1 MSKYRVC
8 DDVPRHCKTFNTLKD
23 LVEWA
28 NEELL
33 KNTEIKVG
41 DIVTIEDYGKMYTT
55 LGVDYFQDLWLCSE
69 IDDDEIY
76 KIMIHYDYGC
86 SYGVGHNPSKV
97 SDRIKWKVVY
107 IYNDKVFIERHD
119 VNAFVDDA
127 IQVLCID
134 KSGLTKYE
142 EV

>member
-8 DDVPRHCKTFNTLKD
+8 DNVPRHCKTFNTLKD
-23 LVEWA
+23 LAEWA
-28 NEELL
+28 NEEIA
-33 KNTEIKVG
+33 KNEEIKVG

-55 LGVDYFQDLWLCSE
+55 LDVAYFQDLYLDSE

-86 SYGVGHNPSKV
+86 SYGVGCNFSKV

-107 IYNDKVFIERHD
+107 IFNDKVFIERHE

-127 IQVLCID
+127 RQVLCID
-134 KSGLTKYE
+134 KSGLTKCE